1 MEKPKFNAFEG
12 PMGGE
17 VVGFDPKAAFDDD
30 TFAEIRRLLRERIC
44 VVVRD
49 QQDMT
54 PDELMAFTLRFG
66 EIKPMHLAQ
75 YRLDGHPE
83 IWVISNIVENGKPL
97 GLKLA
102 GTMWHT
108 DEMYLETPVS
118 YTFLLGKEVPPVGG
132 DTLFAN
138 MYAAYDALP
147 ESTKAEIDGLTVVVS
162 RFHAYQA
169 YYPDREPMTDA
180 EKAALPEVIQ
190 PLVRVHPETGLKAL
204 YCGGGEVAWNIQGWE
219 LLKGQGLLRE
229 LRHFATMPRFVYAHE
244 WRTGDLVFWD
254 NRCSLHSA
262 TLFDTEKHRRLAW
275 RTTVS
280 GEAAIAVTREAAE

>member
-1 MEKPKFNAFEG
+1 MAKPKFNAFEG

-204 YCGGGEVAWNIQGWE
+204 YCGGGEGRVEHSRLGAVERPGLAARVA
-219 LLKGQGLLRE
+219 
-229 LRHFATMPRFVYAHE
+229 ATSRPCRASSTPTNGAPAIWSSGTTAAHCTRRRSSTPRNTAASP
-244 WRTGDLVFWD
+244 GAP
-254 NRCSLHSA
+254 RCRAKPRS
-262 TLFDTEKHRRLAW
+262 R
-275 RTTVS
+275 
-280 GEAAIAVTREAAE
+280 